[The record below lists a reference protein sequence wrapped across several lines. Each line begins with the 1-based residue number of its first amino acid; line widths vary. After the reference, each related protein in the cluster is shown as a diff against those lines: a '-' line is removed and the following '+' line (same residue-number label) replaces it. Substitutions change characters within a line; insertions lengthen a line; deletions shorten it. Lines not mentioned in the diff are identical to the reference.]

1 MKRLV
6 CLLMAA
12 AMLTSCSSKKSSGVS
27 EPPPDDTAVE
37 SPIIEYN
44 ASDFKEVEMPLQ
56 IDDKA
61 PELPIHRLDISKLDF
76 GKKLS
81 PCNDPANNHRVI
93 GMEVDANGTTS
104 YIYSDSDESYGDYT
118 GERVTITSI
127 DTIDN
132 GSIRYNYSDGS
143 VSYGP
148 PNVPMEGTVVNYH
161 IDGDC
166 IYMVVIYDVLCYG
179 AHCFSIFRYEESTQK
194 LDELYSYSG
203 MEPLFSANAATTI
216 IGGKLYY
223 FSDDNSIY
231 SMDFKNNNK
240 IEKVYTIPEGSIL
253 WMNHKEN
260 TIVLGTLLL
269 NENGETQ
276 INSSGDG
283 NKLIYYYYNVK
294 TGEVTTK
301 DSEQTFNYDIWAGFQ
316 DDSSQNWSVEKSPQ
330 DNTDIIVT
338 NNMRFNTG
346 FKNVEVINADDKQVT
361 FIESTTYSSTSV
373 RRLHSF
379 DLNKN
384 EDTMT
389 NVTIIGD
396 QFYNLEGN
404 LLSYSSGH
412 LFYFVPKLGVAFR
425 IPLKNAGQVVQ
436 SEPYNGLPSFIVNE
450 NRDIKYGEN
459 NEFVQSWDKSV
470 ELMWIDK

>member
-12 AMLTSCSSKKSSGVS
+12 AMLAGCSSKKSSGVS

-81 PCNDPANNHRVI
+81 PCNDPANNSRVV
-93 GMEVDANGTTS
+93 GMKIDANGTTK
-104 YIYSDSDESYGDYT
+104 YIFDENSN
-118 GERVTITSI
+118 ITNI
-127 DTIDN
+127 EVLPN
-132 GSIRYNYSDGS
+132 NSIRYTYSDGS
-143 VSYGP
+143 ASYGP
-148 PNVPMEGTVVNYH
+148 PKEPMEGTVVNYH
-161 IDGDC
+161 IDGDY
-166 IYMVVIYDVLCYG
+166 IYMAVVYDVLCYG
-179 AHCFSIFRYEESTQK
+179 THCFSIFRYEQSTQK
-194 LDELYSYSG
+194 LEELYSYSG
-203 MEPLFSANAATTI
+203 LEPLFSVNATTI
-216 IGGKLYY
+216 IDGKLYY
-223 FSDDNSIY
+223 FSDDNSLY

-240 IEKVYTIPEGSIL
+240 TEKVYTIPEGSII

-276 INSSGDG
+276 INSRGDG
-283 NKLIYYYYNVK
+283 NKLLYYYYNVK

-316 DDSSQNWSVEKSPQ
+316 DYSSQNWSVEKSPQ

-338 NNMRFNTG
+338 DNMRFNTG
-346 FKNVEVINADDKQVT
+346 FKNVEVINANDKQVT

-379 DLNKN
+379 DLNKK
-384 EDTMT
+384 EDIMT

-425 IPLKNAGQVVQ
+425 IPLKNAGQVVL

-470 ELMWIDK
+470 ELMWIDKE